1 MTDKKQNIFRRPAV
15 LMMLIVLVSLG
26 AGFSVGFFEEEN
38 PDLGTMIFAAL
49 MIVLLPI
56 CCYYWRRLDET
67 AREAHKFAWY
77 WGSSVAI
84 LGIVVVYAIALFG
97 VGAAGEMPSFYASSK
112 VPEDAFVDGAIFV
125 FMSQVV
131 AYGVLWIVWWVRM
144 R

>member
-1 MTDKKQNIFRRPAV
+1 MTDKKQTVFRRPAV
-15 LMMLIVLVSLG
+15 LMVLIFLVSLG
-26 AGFSVGFFEEEN
+26 AGFALGFFEEEN

-84 LGIVVVYAIALFG
+84 LAIVFVFAIAMFG
-97 VGAAGEMPSFYASSK
+97 VGAAGEMPAFFPEDKSS
-112 VPEDAFVDGAIFV
+112 EDAFVEGAIFV